1 VDFTHTANTSVSGS
15 FSAVFAADERDTVMV
30 TTSADL
36 SISIACNN
44 NADNY
49 IWVANSGA
57 SDIDILI
64 SSVTH
69 SGSPVTN
76 IYLPADGITA
86 VAGQVCEIGVVCN
99 VDGAFIT
106 SRNDL
111 KL

>member
-1 VDFTHTANTSVSGS
+1 
-15 FSAVFAADERDTVMV
+15 MV

-57 SDIDILI
+57 ADIDILI
-64 SSVTH
+64 SSVTRN
-69 SGSPVTN
+69 GSPVSN

-99 VDGAFIT
+99 SDGAFIT

>member
-1 VDFTHTANTSVSGS
+1 MSGT

-36 SISIACNN
+36 SVSITCNN
-44 NADNY
+44 DADNY
-49 IWVANSGA
+49 IWVANSGNA
-57 SDIDILI
+57 DIDILI

-69 SGSPVTN
+69 SGSPVSN
-76 IYLPADGITA
+76 IYIPSDGITA

-99 VDGAFIT
+99 ADGAFIT

-111 KL
+111 TL